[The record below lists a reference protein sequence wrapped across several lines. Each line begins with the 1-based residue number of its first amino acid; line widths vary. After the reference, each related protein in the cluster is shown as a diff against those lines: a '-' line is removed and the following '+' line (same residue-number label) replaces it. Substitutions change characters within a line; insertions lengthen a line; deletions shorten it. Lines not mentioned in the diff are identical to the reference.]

1 MDEHNIDLNKLKIII
16 NNLQKTGIN
25 EITPKDLENIYF
37 EESKKIT
44 SVEEQPMTYSQTA
57 KKVKNQIDSLYQLT
71 KQKGLS
77 KEIYFVFVE
86 KYLQIVMNK
95 NVKKKTKIIE
105 LNKLEEEVS
114 AYCNDLMEKE
124 NTNHN
129 NIKR

>member
-1 MDEHNIDLNKLKIII
+1 MDEHNIDLNKLKPII

-57 KKVKNQIDSLYQLT
+57 KKVKNKIDSLYQLI
-71 KQKGLS
+71 KQKELS
-77 KEIYFVFVE
+77 KEIYLTFVE

-95 NVKKKTKIIE
+95 NINKKAKINE
-105 LNKLEEEVS
+105 LKKLEEEV
-114 AYCNDLMEKE
+114 KE
-124 NTNHN
+124 YYDNLITNQN
-129 NIKR
+129 NVKR